1 MTASPPANES
11 DADPELSV
19 VIPVHDE
26 GAGLELLF
34 ERLLPVLDGLDAS
47 HELVVVDDGSRDDSL
62 ARLRRVQAERRSLTV
77 VELARNFGKE
87 AALTAGLEHARGRA
101 VIPMDADL
109 QAPPELIPEFVAR
122 RRAGAEVVYGV
133 RRSREGEGLF
143 RRFAAWG
150 FYRCMRLVSEVPI
163 PEDTGDFR
171 LLDRRAVDVLLQMPE
186 RTRFMK
192 GLFAWVGFRQ
202 EAVPFEREM
211 RATGR
216 SRFGQRSLWKLAFD
230 GIVSFSALPL
240 RIWSLLGVL
249 IAAVSFG
256 YGIFLVIRT
265 LIHGVEIPGY
275 ASLMVAILFLNGLL
289 MLSVGML
296 GEYIA
301 RIYAEVKGR
310 PLYVVR
316 NVHRG

>member
-1 MTASPPANES
+1 MTADPS
-11 DADPELSV
+11 DAVELSIV
-19 VIPVHDE
+19 VPMWNEGEVLDAFFAQLIPV
-26 GAGLELLF
+26 LEAVTPRWEILC
-34 ERLLPVLDGLDAS
+34 
-47 HELVVVDDGSRDDSL
+47 VDDGSTDDTYRRL
-62 ARLRRVQAERRSLTV
+62 EAHRAREPRIRLIRLS
-77 VELARNFGKE
+77 RNFGKE
-87 AALTAGLEHARGRA
+87 NALSAGLDFAAGQA

-109 QAPPELIPEFVAR
+109 QDPPELIPEFVAR
-122 RRAGAEVVYGV
+122 WRAGAEVVYGV

-202 EAVPFEREM
+202 EAVPFEREL

-316 NVHRG
+316 NVHRE